1 MSSLQIPN
9 LSSSSSSG
17 KRVHACGAINAPKLQ
32 RVRISLPRNPTASV
46 KLIHAFTGSVQA
58 IVPSEKDVV
67 STSQAA
73 FQDFHYDPNKLKAI
87 IQLFAILKTVADRV
101 EVHQNIGEQR
111 NNWSCLLLN
120 SITTMMVRLNTSI
133 THNNALRLTS
143 ILLLTSAKG
152 MVLIL
157 NKIQMSKPNATTLF
171 KKLRNDIQTTLITRS
186 NPTEEDVN
194 TAMDRVIALDKAH
207 PLPLSSGTK
216 LDKLPPKFEPK
227 TDDDNH
233 MKVLK
238 SQKKKTCNNNN
249 GWTPELEI
257 EMRKIIEVVKKKD
270 MEVYERRRN
279 LVLMVNK
286 TLAILGPLLTG
297 IAAVGL
303 ALERHGSSWA
313 GIVAIMAGSLA
324 DFINP
329 LEGIVLEMIKNCGG
343 FLQQTIE
350 ATLEEKDFEKRENGE
365 VFEMKVAMRLG
376 RSVCQ
381 LRQLAAK
388 CAASC
393 DSEGIA
399 GEDEFSLQVMYSL
412 LT

>member
-9 LSSSSSSG
+9 LYSSSSSG
-17 KRVHACGAINAPKLQ
+17 KRVHACAAINAPKLQ
-32 RVRISLPRNPTASV
+32 RVRISLPRNPTTSV
-46 KLIHAFTGSVQA
+46 KLVHAFTGSVQA

-67 STSQAA
+67 STSQAS
-73 FQDFHYDPNKLKAI
+73 FQVSHYDPNKLKAI

-101 EVHQNIGEQR
+101 DVHQNIGEQR
-111 NNWSCLLLN
+111 NSWNCLLLN
-120 SITTMMVRLNTSI
+120 SIGTMMVRLNTSI

-143 ILLLTSAKG
+143 ILLLTSTKG
-152 MVLIL
+152 MLLIV
-157 NKIQMSKPNATTLF
+157 NKIQMSKLNAPTMF
-171 KKLRNDIQTTLITRS
+171 KKLQSDIHTTLITRS
-186 NPTEEDVN
+186 NPTEEDGN
-194 TAMDRVIALDKAH
+194 TAMDRVLALDKAH

-216 LDKLPPKFEPK
+216 FEKLHPKFEPK
-227 TDDDNH
+227 TYDDNQ
-233 MKVLK
+233 MTFLK
-238 SQKKKTCNNNN
+238 SQKKKTSNNNN

-257 EMRKIIEVVKKKD
+257 EMRQIIEVMMKKD
-270 MEVYERRRN
+270 MEVYERRGN

-286 TLAILGPLLTG
+286 TLAVLGPLLTG
-297 IAAVGL
+297 IAAIGS

-313 GIVAIMAGSLA
+313 GIVAITAGSLA

-329 LEGIVLEMIKNCGG
+329 LEGIVLEMHKNYGG

-350 ATLEEKDFEKRENGE
+350 ATLEEKEFEKRENGK

-388 CAASC
+388 SAAC
-393 DSEGIA
+393 CYSEGIA